1 MEAVVCET
9 RDLIQAVA
17 RLCIALFSD
26 PSHQRLATRPPI
38 APSKRAP
45 LNRTASIDRSPRST
59 SLQRPTAYLPTVDH
73 I

>member
-1 MEAVVCET
+1 M
-9 RDLIQAVA
+9 QAVA

-26 PSHQRLATRPPI
+26 PLNQRLVTRPPI
-38 APSKRAP
+38 VPSKRAS
-45 LNRTASIDRSPRST
+45 LNRTTSIDRTPRST